1 MPSSPEPR
9 EAAAG
14 DRPAAGGHRT
24 HLHRRSRL
32 PVDARA
38 ATPVPDAAGG
48 RRPRR
53 WSLLLFA
60 LAYLSP
66 YFVAWQYNELDTSA
80 FLSPPSAEHW
90 FGTTQNGFDMFAL
103 TMRGMQ
109 KSLII
114 GLLGALIATSL
125 AAVVGSFAGYFGG
138 RLNTMLLVLVDLLL
152 VLPAFL
158 IIAILS
164 PAFRGRTWLLFVVLL
179 SVFHWMVTS
188 RIVRGMTLSL
198 KEREFVQAA
207 RFMGVPGWR
216 IIFRHILP
224 NMSSLLIID
233 ATVNVSALILAEVG
247 PVVLRLRRAAA
258 GRVARDAHRQLRQC
272 GPHLPVAVLLSRPRR
287 SSCSCCRSTWSAT
300 RCATRSIRTQPAGA
314 PGEPSRLS
322 THRSVADPGR
332 RRPRGHVPQRGRRRV
347 GGARHLVSGAHRR
360 GARHRR
366 RIRVGQ
372 VRVVAGGHGPAAGER
387 ARDGIGPLSRAR
399 ADRAER
405 SRAVRHSRAGA
416 SR

>member
-1 MPSSPEPR
+1 MPSLPEPGEKTASAIVQPQAVIEPTSVD
-9 EAAAG
+9 EATSRWTLVRRRLFRTPRAVAG
-14 DRPAAGGHRT
+14 
-24 HLHRRSRL
+24 L
-32 PVDARA
+32 VF
-38 ATPVPDAAGG
+38 V
-48 RRPRR
+48 
-53 WSLLLFA
+53 LLLFSV
-60 LAYLSP
+60 AYLSP
-66 YFVAWQYNELDTSA
+66 YFVTWQYNELDTRA
-80 FLSPPSAEHW
+80 FLSPPSADHW

-114 GLLGALIATSL
+114 GLLGALISTSL

-138 RLNTMLLVLVDLLL
+138 KLNTILLVAVDLLL

-179 SVFHWMVTS
+179 SIFHWMVTA

-247 PVVLRLRRAAA
+247 LSFFGFGVQPPDVSLGTLIGNNANAALTYPWQFYFPAASLVVLVLSINLVGDAL
-258 GRVARDAHRQLRQC
+258 RDALD
-272 GPHLPVAVLLSRPRR
+272 PNA
-287 SSCSCCRSTWSAT
+287 
-300 RCATRSIRTQPAGA
+300 A
-314 PGEPSRLS
+314 PGS
-322 THRSVADPGR
+322 
-332 RRPRGHVPQRGRRRV
+332 PR
-347 GGARHLVSGAHRR
+347 
-360 GARHRR
+360 
-366 RIRVGQ
+366 
-372 VRVVAGGHGPAAGER
+372 
-387 ARDGIGPLSRAR
+387 
-399 ADRAER
+399 
-405 SRAVRHSRAGA
+405 
-416 SR
+416 

>member
-1 MPSSPEPR
+1 MTSPPEARETTPSAIVQPLPVIEPTSID
-9 EAAAG
+9 EAASRWTLVRRRLVRERRAVAG
-14 DRPAAGGHRT
+14 
-24 HLHRRSRL
+24 LVS
-32 PVDARA
+32 V
-38 ATPVPDAAGG
+38 
-48 RRPRR
+48 
-53 WSLLLFA
+53 LLLFA

-66 YFVAWQYNELDTSA
+66 YFIAWQYDQLDTSA

-114 GLLGALIATSL
+114 GLLGALISTSL

-138 RLNTMLLVLVDLLL
+138 RVNAALLVLVDLLL

-164 PAFRGRTWLLFVVLL
+164 PIFRGRTWLLFVVLL
-179 SVFHWMVTS
+179 SIFHWMVTS

-207 RFMGVPGWR
+207 RFMGMPGWR

-247 PVVLRLRRAAA
+247 LSFFGFGVQPPDVSLGTLIGSYANAALTYPWQFYFPAASLVILVLSINLVGDAL
-258 GRVARDAHRQLRQC
+258 RDALDPQSLRQ
-272 GPHLPVAVLLSRPRR
+272 G
-287 SSCSCCRSTWSAT
+287 
-300 RCATRSIRTQPAGA
+300 
-314 PGEPSRLS
+314 
-322 THRSVADPGR
+322 
-332 RRPRGHVPQRGRRRV
+332 
-347 GGARHLVSGAHRR
+347 
-360 GARHRR
+360 
-366 RIRVGQ
+366 
-372 VRVVAGGHGPAAGER
+372 
-387 ARDGIGPLSRAR
+387 
-399 ADRAER
+399 
-405 SRAVRHSRAGA
+405 
-416 SR
+416 